1 MKVFDWQLTQ
11 SQKAGYGFASFSP
24 ESRTSLEMDGNLH
37 LISFFESPYGVGSI
51 RAHVHPG
58 VGGVDHII
66 VLSNRPTLKN
76 FTSMWHL
83 SVNLM
88 S

>member
-24 ESRTSLEMDGNLH
+24 ELRTSLEMDGKLH
-37 LISFFESPYGVGSI
+37 FISFFESPYWVGSI
-51 RAHVHPG
+51 RAHVHHPG

-66 VLSNRPTLKN
+66 VLSK
-76 FTSMWHL
+76 TSHQ
-83 SVNLM
+83 SGIYPSTQV
-88 S
+88 